1 MITDETID
9 RVKDAIN
16 IKDVVEDYI
25 KLKRSGADW
34 EACCPFHGDRT
45 PSFKVSP
52 AKKMYKC
59 FGCGKGGDAISFVM
73 EHEKLTY
80 IQAIQLLAKKYNIEV
95 EEFEAKEYVKP
106 VPRLEKLSQK
116 SLEFM
121 ERERH
126 ISNNTLLRFNVTEAT
141 EWMPQH
147 KREVLCICFNYYK
160 DGELVNIKF
169 RGPQKAF
176 KLAKDAELILYNLDA
191 IKGEK
196 KAIIVEGEIDCLTLH
211 ECGIYHVVSVP
222 NGTPPN
228 GKFRLEYMDNCWQY
242 FTDKEE
248 VIIATDNDMV
258 GRKLRDELA
267 RRIGVEKC
275 KQVVFPEGCKDANE
289 ILVKLGK
296 DSVVN
301 VFNTP
306 IDWPLEGIYT
316 PDEWGP
322 EVDDFFI
329 NGYPA
334 GYKTKIPGFDEL
346 LTFYPGQLT
355 TVTGTPGSGK
365 SEFVDYIMTS
375 LSMYDGIKWGVFSFE
390 APVPVHATK
399 LMEKFARKAVDFR
412 KDLGHRM
419 NKREY
424 DAAKAKVKEYFHFGK
439 ISKLD
444 VTMDGLLAKA
454 EELVKAKGITGLLFD
469 PWNCIEHKNG
479 QMSETLYTLTCLNKL
494 ISFLEKYKVMGFL
507 IAHPVKLNKD
517 PKTGKYPIPTLY
529 NIAGSA
535 HFFNR
540 TDNGFSVVRD
550 FNTGQVDVYV
560 QKVKLS
566 WLGKVGFAT
575 FYYDTMTRQ
584 YNYLPADSGEDDRPI
599 APPPPPNEPE
609 AEQQELPWTPV
620 DTEDF

>member
-1 MITDETID
+1 MISEETID
-9 RVKDAIN
+9 QVKDAIN
-16 IKDVVEDYI
+16 IKDVVDDYV
-25 KLKRSGADW
+25 KLKRSGSEW
-34 EACCPFHGDRT
+34 EACCPFHNERT

-52 AKKMYKC
+52 VKKIYKC
-59 FGCGKGGDAISFVM
+59 FGCGKSGDAISFVM
-73 EHEKLTY
+73 EHEKLAY
-80 IQAIQLLAKKYNIEV
+80 IPAIQLLAKKYGIEV
-95 EEFEAKEYVKP
+95 EEFEAKEFVKP
-106 VPRLEKLSQK
+106 IPRLEKLSQK
-116 SLEFM
+116 SLEFL
-121 ERERH
+121 EAKRL
-126 ISNNTLLRFNVTEAT
+126 ISNNTLLRFNVTEAM

-147 KREVLCICFNYYK
+147 SKEVLCICFNYYK

-169 RGPQKAF
+169 RGPEKSF

-211 ECGIYHVVSVP
+211 ECGIYPVVSVP

-248 VIIATDNDMV
+248 VIIATDNDTV

-275 KQVVFPEGCKDANE
+275 KQVLFPEGCKDPNE
-289 ILVKLGK
+289 ILTKLGK
-296 DSVVN
+296 DAVVE
-301 VFNTP
+301 VFKAP
-306 IDWPLEGIYT
+306 IDWPLEGLYT
-316 PDEWGP
+316 SDEWGP
-322 EVDDFFI
+322 EVDEYYL

-334 GYKTKIPGFDEL
+334 GFKTKIPGFEEL
-346 LTFYPGQLT
+346 LSFYPGQLT
-355 TVTGTPGSGK
+355 TVTGTPQSGK
-365 SEFVDYIMTS
+365 SEFVDNIMTS
-375 LSMYDGIKWGVFSFE
+375 LSMYEGVKWGVFSFE
-390 APVPVHATK
+390 APVPIHVSK
-399 LMEKFARKAVDFR
+399 LMEKFARKAFDIR
-412 KDLGHRM
+412 KDPNHRM

-424 DAAKAKVKEYFHFGK
+424 DYAKAQVKKYFHFGK

-454 EELVKAKGITGLLFD
+454 AELVKAKGITGLLFD

-479 QMSETLYTLTCLNKL
+479 PMSETLYILTCLNKL

-507 IAHPVKLNKD
+507 IAHPVKMNKD
-517 PKTGKYPIPTLY
+517 AKTGKYPIPTLY

-550 FNTGQVDVYV
+550 LNTGQVDVYV

-566 WLGKVGFAT
+566 WLGKIGFAS
-575 FYYDTMTRQ
+575 FYYNTMTRQ
-584 YNYLPADSGEDDRPI
+584 YDYLPAESGNDGEPV
-599 APPPPPNEPE
+599 APPPPPKEPV
-609 AEQQELPWTPV
+609 AEQRDLWQPV
-620 DTEDF
+620 DTEPF